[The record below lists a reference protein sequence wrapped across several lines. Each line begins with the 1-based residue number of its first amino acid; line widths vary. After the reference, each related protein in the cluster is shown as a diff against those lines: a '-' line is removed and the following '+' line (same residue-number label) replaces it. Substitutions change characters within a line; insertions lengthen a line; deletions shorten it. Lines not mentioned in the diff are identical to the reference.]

1 MNRGSGL
8 GGLGRSGQ
16 GEGAVAGLVRGRGR
30 GPRSR
35 SLAAVLASG
44 HRAVIGEQD
53 GHGEVSDG
61 HQHGHHGCDSTAG
74 VRGGQRDGGE
84 WRDVVRKCRNLLPAS
99 AGGRHRDGGIGG

>member
-8 GGLGRSGQ
+8 GGLGGGGQ
-16 GEGAVAGLVRGRGR
+16 GEGAVAGLVRGRGY

-44 HRAVIGEQD
+44 HRAVSGQQD

-61 HQHGHHGCDSTAG
+61 HQPGHHRLSLIHISEPT
-74 VRGGQRDGGE
+74 RR
-84 WRDVVRKCRNLLPAS
+84 S
-99 AGGRHRDGGIGG
+99 